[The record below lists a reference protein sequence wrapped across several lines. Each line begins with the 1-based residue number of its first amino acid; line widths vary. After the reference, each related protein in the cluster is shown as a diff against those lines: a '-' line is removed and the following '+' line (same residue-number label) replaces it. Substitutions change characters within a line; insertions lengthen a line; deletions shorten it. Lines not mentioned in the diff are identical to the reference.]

1 MKIKEKIKKEI
12 LDLTDDSEKI
22 LRFLQDKSKDKK
34 FSFHLEYQQWYSK
47 ALKVVKTLASDRY
60 TEFKSFYEIDPKRKK
75 LGYGTYVIQDYIKGI
90 VPSSYSHPDF
100 NSENETL
107 TNFYN
112 QYTILIS
119 LIPRISSIIDDIE
132 GTLLTNLQTNELD
145 SAKELIK
152 ISPRASGALCGVI
165 IEGHLKIVC
174 DNHKITIRKKNPG
187 ISNLNELLKSG
198 EIYETTTWRK
208 ISYLADIRNIC
219 SHKKDTEPTKEQ
231 VMELIEGTNWLMK
244 NVN

>member
-1 MKIKEKIKKEI
+1 MKEKIKKEI
-12 LDLTDDSEKI
+12 LNLAKESEKI
-22 LRFLQDKSKDKK
+22 LEFLQGKSKDEK
-34 FSFHLEYQQWYSK
+34 FLFHFEYQKWYSK
-47 ALKVVKTLASDRY
+47 ALKVVQTIALDRY
-60 TEFKSFYEIDPKRKK
+60 TEFKSFYEIDPKRKN
-75 LGYGTYVIQDYIKGI
+75 LGYDTYVIQDYIKGI
-90 VPSSYSHPDF
+90 SPSSYSHPDF
-100 NSENETL
+100 DSKNETF

-119 LIPRISSIIDDIE
+119 LIPRINSIIDDIE

-165 IEGHLKIVC
+165 IEGHLKMVC

-219 SHKKDTEPTKEQ
+219 SHRKDTEPTKEQ

>member
-1 MKIKEKIKKEI
+1 MKVKEKIKKEI
-12 LDLTDDSEKI
+12 LNLTEESEKI
-22 LRFLQDKSKDKK
+22 LEFLQGKSKDEK
-34 FSFHLEYQQWYSK
+34 FPFHLEYQQWYSK
-47 ALKVVKTLASDRY
+47 ALKVVQTIASDRY

-90 VPSSYSHPDF
+90 SPSSYSHPDF
-100 NSENETL
+100 DSKNETL

-119 LIPRISSIIDDIE
+119 LIPRINSIIDDIE

-165 IEGHLKIVC
+165 IEGHLKMVC

-231 VMELIEGTNWLMK
+231 VMELIEGANWLMK